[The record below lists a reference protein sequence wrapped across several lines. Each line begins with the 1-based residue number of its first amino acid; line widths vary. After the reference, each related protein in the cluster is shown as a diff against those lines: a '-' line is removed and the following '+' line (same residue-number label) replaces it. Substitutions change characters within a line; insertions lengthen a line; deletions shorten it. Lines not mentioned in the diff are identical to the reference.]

1 MVLTDL
7 TQYEEAQRQIYIRA
21 LFDMAYSDGI
31 ADERELA
38 YIDLQAELAGIEMPD
53 KIPPIDDA
61 HYSQLKN
68 LPALLKNL
76 LLRDA
81 ITLAYIDDDYTETE
95 QSKLFELADRMLIPR
110 EKITQIE
117 NWLLDYWLLME
128 KGEEL
133 FS

>member
-1 MVLTDL
+1 MMTDL
-7 TQYEEAQRQIYIRA
+7 TQFEESHRHIYISA
-21 LFDMAYSDGI
+21 LLEMAHSDGH

-38 YIDLQAELAGIEMPD
+38 YIDLQANLAGIEMHTFNDPLQD
-53 KIPPIDDA
+53 VSD
-61 HYSQLKN
+61 YQLAS
-68 LPALLKNL
+68 LPSMLRNL

-81 ITLAYIDDDYTETE
+81 ITLAYIDEDYTETE
-95 QSKLFELADRMLIPR
+95 QAKLYELADRMAISR
-110 EKITQIE
+110 DKITEIE

>member
-1 MVLTDL
+1 
-7 TQYEEAQRQIYIRA
+7 
-21 LFDMAYSDGI
+21 MAHSDGH

-38 YIDLQAELAGIEMPD
+38 YIDLQANLAGIEMHTFNDPLQD
-53 KIPPIDDA
+53 VSD
-61 HYSQLKN
+61 YQLAS
-68 LPALLKNL
+68 LPSMLRNL

-81 ITLAYIDDDYTETE
+81 ITLAYIDEDYTETE
-95 QSKLFELADRMLIPR
+95 QAKLYELADRMAISR
-110 EKITQIE
+110 DKITEIE